1 MGTWGSI
8 SAKAQATILPLRP
21 GPAQPT
27 YPVFAMRQAVVA
39 DLHRQVGR
47 EQAVPQGQVTEGQKG
62 WSASCAGVARAEGAE
77 PLVAGAVLGS
87 ACLGGQ
93 EGALKRLPSLP
104 I

>member
-8 SAKAQATILPLRP
+8 SAKAQATALPLRP

-27 YPVFAMRQAVVA
+27 YPVFAMRQAIVA

-47 EQAVPQGQVTEGQKG
+47 KQAVPQGQVTEGQKG
-62 WSASCAGVARAEGAE
+62 WSASRAGVSRAEGAE

-87 ACLGGQ
+87 AWWVGKKGH
-93 EGALKRLPSLP
+93 
-104 I
+104 

>member
-8 SAKAQATILPLRP
+8 TARAQATALPLRP
-21 GPAQPT
+21 GPARPT

-39 DLHRQVGR
+39 DLHRQVCR

-62 WSASCAGVARAEGAE
+62 WSASHAGVSRAEGAE

-87 ACLGGQ
+87 AWCMGKKGH
-93 EGALKRLPSLP
+93 
-104 I
+104 